1 MEEPL
6 YGIEIQKDGE
16 EYLAKIYS
24 GKNGLKEFKN
34 NKIYSLLRD
43 ITYDMRLSLGDLV
56 EKSDEVFK
64 TKDETE

>member
-16 EYLAKIYS
+16 EYLGKIYS

-34 NKIYSLLRD
+34 NKIHSLLRD
-43 ITYDMRLSLGDLV
+43 ITYDIRLSLGDLI
-56 EKSDEVFK
+56 EKSDNIFNIKE
-64 TKDETE
+64 ETE